1 MRVRRERPAWVEF
14 GRCVRPKFFPPS
26 LAARYTWVI
35 SSPWLSVSCAGT
47 SLRRRRRWLIREAA
61 LVGVAAAAAAASELE
76 EAEEEE
82 ENGLA
87 SPEENKNILC
97 SMTCGRN
104 L

>member
-1 MRVRRERPAWVEF
+1 MRMRRKRPAWVEF

-61 LVGVAAAAAAASELE
+61 LVGVAAAAAAAAAAAELE

-87 SPEENKNILC
+87 SPEEK
-97 SMTCGRN
+97 R
-104 L
+104 

>member
-1 MRVRRERPAWVEF
+1 MRTSKV
-14 GRCVRPKFFPPS
+14 FPSS

-61 LVGVAAAAAAASELE
+61 LVGVAAAAAAAAAAAELE
-76 EAEEEE
+76 EAEEE

-87 SPEENKNILC
+87 SPEEK
-97 SMTCGRN
+97 R
-104 L
+104 